1 MPNSITP
8 FISILIPVRNEAAY
22 IKQCLDAVL
31 AQDFPQHRMEILIA
45 DGMSE
50 DETRQIIQGFQA
62 DHPHIQLID
71 NTAKIVPTGLN
82 RLIQQATGDIL
93 IRVDGHCV
101 IAPDYVRNCVE
112 LLQTTD
118 ADNVGGCMVAVG
130 NDKISNVI
138 VAATST
144 PFGVGGAR
152 FHYSEKEEW
161 VDTVYL
167 GAWRRE
173 VFANIGL
180 FDEELVRDQDDE
192 FNYRLRKFGGKILL
206 SPKIKSTYRPR
217 GSFKKLWH
225 QYFQYGFYKVRV
237 LQKHPK
243 QMRPRQFIP
252 PVFVACLLLLLLLS
266 LTFPW
271 GWIPLVGFVGIYLLA
286 NLGASLLTA
295 RVAGWYTLP
304 LLPLAFATLH
314 ISYGTGFLAGL
325 VKFWNRW
332 KT

>member
-71 NTAKIVPTGLN
+71 NPSKIVPTGLN

-192 FNYRLRKFGGKILL
+192 FNYRLRKFGGKIFL

-295 RVAGWYTLP
+295 RVAGWHTLP

-314 ISYGTGFLAGL
+314 ISYGAGFLAGL
-325 VKFWNRW
+325 AKFWNRW